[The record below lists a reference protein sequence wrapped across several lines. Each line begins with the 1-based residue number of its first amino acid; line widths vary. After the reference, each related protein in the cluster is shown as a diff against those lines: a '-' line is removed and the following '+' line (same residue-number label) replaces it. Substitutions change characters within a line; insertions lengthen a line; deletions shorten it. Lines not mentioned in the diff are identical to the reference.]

1 MDATERLS
9 GANGAQNAHR
19 VLSVDLNTAWYRQLW
34 SRYSRLFWL
43 KISGTTA
50 IMFLFFAA
58 YFHLLRHPAYPAI
71 TMPLTAV
78 DALVPFYPPALLI
91 YASLW
96 FYVPLP
102 AALLLGFRELITF
115 GFWVVG
121 LCVTGL
127 LIFYFW
133 PTALLPYPVNR
144 GQYWGFDILRG
155 IDAAGNAC
163 PSLHVATAAF
173 AVVWLDRV
181 LKEMSVGVF
190 GRVFN
195 GLWFVAIAYSTMATK
210 QHVFLDVVAG
220 FALGTAFALTSLR
233 YRAGVTWEAY
243 QRQRA
248 LR

>member
-1 MDATERLS
+1 MAADEGLSHRALTADA
-9 GANGAQNAHR
+9 
-19 VLSVDLNTAWYRQLW
+19 NTVWYRQLLP
-34 SRYSRLFWL
+34 RYCRLFWL
-43 KISGTTA
+43 KGSGTTI

-58 YFHLLRHPAYPAI
+58 YFHVLRHPVYPAT

-78 DALVPFYPPALLI
+78 DALVPFYPPSLLI

-102 AALLLGFRELITF
+102 PALLLGLRELITY

-133 PTALLPYPVNR
+133 PTTLGAYTIDR
-144 GQYWGFDILRG
+144 AQYWGFDILQG
-155 IDAAGNAC
+155 IDAAANAC

-173 AVVWLDRV
+173 SAYWLDRV
-181 LKEMSVGVF
+181 LKEMNVGIL

-195 GLWFVAIAYSTMATK
+195 ALWFVAIAYSTMATK
-210 QHVFLDVVAG
+210 QHVFIDVVTG
-220 FALGTAFALTSLR
+220 FALGTAFALPSLWHR
-233 YRAGVTWEAY
+233 KGVSWAAY
-243 QRQRA
+243 QHQRA
-248 LR
+248 LK